1 MSEAEILELIAI
13 YTTNALTSLT
23 VYVSFTFGY
32 LTVAYFV
39 GSKLSRFQVIATS
52 SIYIVS
58 AFGMMFSTVGIGAI
72 FFIGLWLTKENLFRH
87 SFNAREVANRAV
99 GTSQLPQD
107 SMILSS
113 LIWNG
118 ALWIVCIP
126 IGLTLGI
133 LVSLY
138 FMYDCRKAG
147 SDGGT

>member
-58 AFGMMFSTVGIGAI
+58 AFGMMFSTVGNVEAWSA
-72 FFIGLWLTKENLFRH
+72 LK
-87 SFNAREVANRAV
+87 
-99 GTSQLPQD
+99 SQLPQD

-113 LIWNG
+113 LVWNG